1 MLQSKLIY
9 KIKKEFPKDE
19 DSLNARL
26 LIQGSYIKKE
36 ASGVYSF
43 LPLGLK
49 VLSNIENII
58 REEMNKI
65 DASEILMPSLI
76 PKENLVKTGRW
87 DTFDVLFKL
96 KSQTNNEYCLGATH
110 EEIVT
115 PLISEFIASYKNL
128 PISVYQ
134 IQTKFRDEK
143 RAKSGILRGREFRMK
158 DLYSFSKNEEN
169 LDSYYEV
176 VLNSYKKIYK
186 RLGLSDITYVT
197 YASGGDFTK
206 YSHEFQTL
214 SSVGE
219 DLIYICEKCNIAIND
234 EIIEDQKVCPVC
246 GSSDLR
252 KEKAIE
258 VGNIFK
264 LKTKFSEPFSVK
276 YSDEKNK
283 ENLVYMG
290 CYGIGS
296 SRVMGTI
303 VEVLHDDSGIVWPE
317 EIAPFK
323 YHIIPIGKDEKVLK
337 EANKLYNTYLEKGDE
352 VLFDDRDES
361 TGSKLKDADL
371 ISASYRIIVSK
382 KTLEQSKFELKKRS
396 EEEVQLISL

>member
-1 MLQSKLIY
+1 
-9 KIKKEFPKDE
+9 
-19 DSLNARL
+19 
-26 LIQGSYIKKE
+26 
-36 ASGVYSF
+36 
-43 LPLGLK
+43 
-49 VLSNIENII
+49 
-58 REEMNKI
+58 
-65 DASEILMPSLI
+65 MPALI

-115 PLISEFIASYKNL
+115 PLISEFISSYKNL
-128 PISVYQ
+128 PIFVYQ

-169 LDSYYEV
+169 LDSYYET
-176 VLNSYKKIYK
+176 VLNTYKKIYK

-219 DLIYICEKCNIAIND
+219 DLIHICDKCNIAIND

-246 GSSDLR
+246 GFSDLR

-276 YSDEKNK
+276 YSDENNK

-303 VEVLHDDSGIVWPE
+303 VEVSHDDSGIIWPE

-323 YHIIPIGKDEKVLK
+323 YHIIPIGKDEEVLK

>member
-26 LIQGSYIKKE
+26 LIQGSYVKKE

-65 DASEILMPSLI
+65 DASEILMPALI
-76 PKENLVKTGRW
+76 PKDNLVKTGRW

-96 KSQTNNEYCLGATH
+96 KSQTNNEYALGATH

-115 PLISEFIASYKNL
+115 PLISEFISSYKNL
-128 PISVYQ
+128 PIFVYQ

-158 DLYSFSKNEEN
+158 DLYSFSKNEDDLN
-169 LDSYYEV
+169 SYYEI
-176 VLNSYKKIYK
+176 VLNTYKEIYK
-186 RLGLSDITYVT
+186 RLGLSDITYLT
-197 YASGGDFTK
+197 YASGGSFTK

-214 SSVGE
+214 SDVGE
-219 DLIYICEKCNIAIND
+219 DNIYICDKCNIAIND
-234 EIIEDQKVCPVC
+234 EIIEEQKVCPVC
-246 GSSDLR
+246 GSADFR

-264 LKTKFSEPFSVK
+264 LKTKFSEPFSVS
-276 YSDEKNK
+276 YLDEENK
-283 ENLVYMG
+283 ENSVYMG
-290 CYGIGS
+290 CYGVGS

-323 YHIIPIGKDEKVLK
+323 YHIIPIGNDKDVLR
-337 EANKLYNTYLEKGDE
+337 EADKLYKAYLEKGEE
-352 VLFDDRDES
+352 VLFDDREES

-371 ISASYRIIVSK
+371 ISATYRIIVSK
-382 KTLEQSKFELKKRS
+382 KTLEQDKFELKKRS
-396 EEEVQLISL
+396 EKEIQLLPL